1 MAIFIFF
8 SINLSIFQ
16 QFFLEVTKQQPIHV
30 NLSVCLTTNSP
41 KHVVKLKKMASYH
54 LMKCSSSYLV
64 QIFEQKDVFAGFL
77 QSLSLL
83 ICFGVSDLKCTAK
96 HCGILGSRCHRN
108 AQKRKSLISIACSER
123 PLTLG
128 SLSSSS
134 SSGLYASAQTVQ
146 RGINAGLKRLVQ
158 TTHYC
163 AITIL
168 CFDQPVKIETTNFMK
183 KLILMSAFIGL
194 LDCLHG

>member
-1 MAIFIFF
+1 MSLILGYFCIPSTHIMSHICFYGNLHFF

-77 QSLSLL
+77 QSMSLL

-108 AQKRKSLISIACSER
+108 AQKRKISHFNSL
-123 PLTLG
+123 
-128 SLSSSS
+128 
-134 SSGLYASAQTVQ
+134 
-146 RGINAGLKRLVQ
+146 
-158 TTHYC
+158 
-163 AITIL
+163 
-168 CFDQPVKIETTNFMK
+168 F
-183 KLILMSAFIGL
+183 
-194 LDCLHG
+194 